1 MTEQDY
7 EKAAENFG
15 RALSLLA
22 SKIGTLS
29 KPPLKVPPI
38 NAGSDDAEKRKALR
52 DMLES
57 LASTDDAAV
66 LSQEDIRRASNFF
79 AKLYGGS
86 EPYRHRYADICDLV
100 FNALGQSSGDLDEG
114 VPYSVNCLAE
124 NIRII
129 HDNLTKHGFC
139 DQAKSVLKLADHID
153 LEKTRLS
160 HDIEQQQA
168 MRTFKAAIAEVKA
181 ERDEADQKRAELERE
196 FDERLDKTRMEY
208 IAILGVF
215 AAVVLAFNGGVI
227 DAMTGQ
233 DAVNV
238 AEKFNETLGIDGGI
252 RAIVLLAALVG
263 FVLINTVCILL
274 VFIWKMSFNHRNV
287 ELGKWPRN
295 CLIAADVVLVV
306 IMAAM
311 MALSHPGLRGLIGL

>member
-7 EKAAENFG
+7 AKAAENFG
-15 RALSLLA
+15 RVLSLLT

-38 NAGSDDAEKRKALR
+38 NAGSDDAQKRKALR

-57 LASTDDAAV
+57 LASTDNAAA

-129 HDNLTKHGFC
+129 HEYLTTHGLC

-168 MRTFKAAIAEVKA
+168 MRAFKAAIAEVKA
-181 ERDEADQKRAELERE
+181 ERDEADQ
-196 FDERLDKTRMEY
+196 
-208 IAILGVF
+208 
-215 AAVVLAFNGGVI
+215 
-227 DAMTGQ
+227 
-233 DAVNV
+233 
-238 AEKFNETLGIDGGI
+238 
-252 RAIVLLAALVG
+252 
-263 FVLINTVCILL
+263 
-274 VFIWKMSFNHRNV
+274 
-287 ELGKWPRN
+287 
-295 CLIAADVVLVV
+295 
-306 IMAAM
+306 
-311 MALSHPGLRGLIGL
+311 

>member
-208 IAILGVF
+208 IAILVLSRRSCSPST
-215 AAVVLAFNGGVI
+215 AASGSRPPRWARSASTAAYAPSCSSPRSWASCSSTRSASCWSSSGRCPSTIGMSSWENGRG
-227 DAMTGQ
+227 
-233 DAVNV
+233 
-238 AEKFNETLGIDGGI
+238 
-252 RAIVLLAALVG
+252 
-263 FVLINTVCILL
+263 TV
-274 VFIWKMSFNHRNV
+274 
-287 ELGKWPRN
+287 
-295 CLIAADVVLVV
+295 
-306 IMAAM
+306 
-311 MALSHPGLRGLIGL
+311 

>member
-1 MTEQDY
+1 
-7 EKAAENFG
+7 
-15 RALSLLA
+15 
-22 SKIGTLS
+22 
-29 KPPLKVPPI
+29 
-38 NAGSDDAEKRKALR
+38 
-52 DMLES
+52 MLES

-66 LSQEDIRRASNFF
+66 LSQEDIRRASSFF

-129 HDNLTKHGFC
+129 HEYLTKHGLC

-168 MRTFKAAIAEVKA
+168 MRAFKTAIAEVKA

-215 AAVVLAFNGGVI
+215 AAVVLAFNGGVGFSTS
-227 DAMTGQ
+227 AMG
-233 DAVNV
+233 A
-238 AEKFNETLGIDGGI
+238 LGIDGGI
-252 RAIVLLAALVG
+252 RAIVL

-274 VFIWKMSFNHRNV
+274 VFIWKMPFNHRKV
-287 ELGKWPRN
+287 ELGNWPRN
-295 CLIAADVVLVV
+295 CLIAADVALVF

-311 MALSHPGLRGLIGL
+311 MALSHPGLREFIGL

>member
-1 MTEQDY
+1 MTEQEY
-7 EKAAENFG
+7 AKAAENIG
-15 RALSLLA
+15 RALSLLT

-66 LSQEDIRRASNFF
+66 LSQEDIRRASSFF

-129 HDNLTKHGFC
+129 HEYLTKHGLC
-139 DQAKSVLKLADHID
+139 D
-153 LEKTRLS
+153 
-160 HDIEQQQA
+160 
-168 MRTFKAAIAEVKA
+168 
-181 ERDEADQKRAELERE
+181 
-196 FDERLDKTRMEY
+196 
-208 IAILGVF
+208 
-215 AAVVLAFNGGVI
+215 
-227 DAMTGQ
+227 
-233 DAVNV
+233 
-238 AEKFNETLGIDGGI
+238 
-252 RAIVLLAALVG
+252 
-263 FVLINTVCILL
+263 
-274 VFIWKMSFNHRNV
+274 
-287 ELGKWPRN
+287 
-295 CLIAADVVLVV
+295 
-306 IMAAM
+306 
-311 MALSHPGLRGLIGL
+311 

>member
-129 HDNLTKHGFC
+129 HEYLTKHGLC

-160 HDIEQQQA
+160 HDIE
-168 MRTFKAAIAEVKA
+168 
-181 ERDEADQKRAELERE
+181 
-196 FDERLDKTRMEY
+196 
-208 IAILGVF
+208 
-215 AAVVLAFNGGVI
+215 
-227 DAMTGQ
+227 
-233 DAVNV
+233 
-238 AEKFNETLGIDGGI
+238 
-252 RAIVLLAALVG
+252 
-263 FVLINTVCILL
+263 
-274 VFIWKMSFNHRNV
+274 
-287 ELGKWPRN
+287 
-295 CLIAADVVLVV
+295 
-306 IMAAM
+306 
-311 MALSHPGLRGLIGL
+311 

>member
-1 MTEQDY
+1 MTEQEY
-7 EKAAENFG
+7 AKAAENIG
-15 RALSLLA
+15 RALSLLT

-66 LSQEDIRRASNFF
+66 LSQEDIRRASSFF

-129 HDNLTKHGFC
+129 HEYLTKHGLC

-168 MRTFKAAIAEVKA
+168 CAHS
-181 ERDEADQKRAELERE
+181 KRQSP
-196 FDERLDKTRMEY
+196 K
-208 IAILGVF
+208 
-215 AAVVLAFNGGVI
+215 
-227 DAMTGQ
+227 
-233 DAVNV
+233 
-238 AEKFNETLGIDGGI
+238 
-252 RAIVLLAALVG
+252 
-263 FVLINTVCILL
+263 
-274 VFIWKMSFNHRNV
+274 
-287 ELGKWPRN
+287 
-295 CLIAADVVLVV
+295 
-306 IMAAM
+306 
-311 MALSHPGLRGLIGL
+311 

>member
-7 EKAAENFG
+7 AKAAENFG
-15 RALSLLA
+15 RVLSLLT

-38 NAGSDDAEKRKALR
+38 NAGSDDVEKRKALR

-79 AKLYGGS
+79 AKLYGGGS

-100 FNALGQSSGDLDEG
+100 FNALGHSSGDLDEG

-129 HDNLTKHGFC
+129 HGHLTKQGLC
-139 DQAKSVLKLADHID
+139 NQAKSVLKLADHID

-168 MRTFKAAIAEVKA
+168 MRAFKAAIAEVKA
-181 ERDEADQKRAELERE
+181 ERDVADQKRAELERE
-196 FDERLDKTRMEY
+196 FDERLDKTRMEH

-215 AAVVLAFNGGVI
+215 AAVVLAFNGGV
-227 DAMTGQ
+227 
-233 DAVNV
+233 
-238 AEKFNETLGIDGGI
+238 
-252 RAIVLLAALVG
+252 G
-263 FVLINTVCILL
+263 FST
-274 VFIWKMSFNHRNV
+274 S
-287 ELGKWPRN
+287 
-295 CLIAADVVLVV
+295 A
-306 IMAAM
+306 MAAS
-311 MALSHPGLRGLIGL
+311 ASTAA

>member
-1 MTEQDY
+1 MTEQEY
-7 EKAAENFG
+7 AKAAENIG
-15 RALSLLA
+15 RALSLLT

-66 LSQEDIRRASNFF
+66 LSQEDIRRASSFF

-129 HDNLTKHGFC
+129 HEYLTKHGLC

-168 MRTFKAAIAEVKA
+168 MRAFKTAIAEVEA

-215 AAVVLAFNGGVI
+215 AAVVLAFNGGVGFSTS
-227 DAMTGQ
+227 AMG
-233 DAVNV
+233 A
-238 AEKFNETLGIDGGI
+238 LGIDGGI

-274 VFIWKMSFNHRNV
+274 VFIWKMSFNHRKV
-287 ELGKWPRN
+287 ELGNWPRN
-295 CLIAADVVLVV
+295 CLIAADVALVF

-311 MALSHPGLRGLIGL
+311 MALSHPGLREFIGL